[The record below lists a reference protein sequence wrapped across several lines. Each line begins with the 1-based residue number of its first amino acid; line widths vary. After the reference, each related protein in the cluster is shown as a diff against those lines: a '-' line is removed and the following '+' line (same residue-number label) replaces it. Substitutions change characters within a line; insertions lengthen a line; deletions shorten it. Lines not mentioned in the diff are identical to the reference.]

1 MAQPQPQARQQTQP
15 TTLHHTQ
22 HQGGGVFCNPASAK
36 SPAKLRLLYE
46 CAPLAYVIEAAG
58 GASYCGRG
66 SVLDLQIL
74 DTGAKTTIAV
84 GTKEDVG
91 ACLEAMA
98 ASPVG

>member
-1 MAQPQPQARQQTQP
+1 MLSKSTP
-15 TTLHHTQ
+15 
-22 HQGGGVFCNPASAK
+22 QGGGVFCNPASAK

-66 SVLDLQIL
+66 SVLDLAIT

-84 GTKEDVG
+84 GTREDVD
-91 ACLEAMA
+91 ACLEAMSASPASAPVAA
-98 ASPVG
+98 ASAGAAALN